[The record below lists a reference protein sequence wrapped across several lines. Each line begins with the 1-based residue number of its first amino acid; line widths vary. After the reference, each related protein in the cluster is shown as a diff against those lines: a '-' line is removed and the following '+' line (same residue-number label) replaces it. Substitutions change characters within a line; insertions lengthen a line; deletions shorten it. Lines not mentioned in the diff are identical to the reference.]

1 MFGIRFWYQFRGP
14 ARLWAA
20 SIVFTALG
28 AALVFWL
35 PARVPEL
42 VRDPLAAVALPVLG
56 WTFLLLG
63 LLVLLPMLVTLNIR
77 RQDREREAVWH
88 WWINFIGGL
97 AGALVFAVPATL
109 TLPLML
115 LAYSARPNLLFPAG
129 VAPAPNL
136 WLGVLFSLTGV
147 ASLVLTVFIARLKL
161 REDARL
167 GV

>member
-1 MFGIRFWYQFRGP
+1 MFGIRFWYEFRGP

-28 AALVFWL
+28 PALAFEL
-35 PARVPEL
+35 PSRVPEL
-42 VRDPLAAVALPVLG
+42 VRDPLGAVALQVLG

-63 LLVLLPMLVTLNIR
+63 LLVLLPMLVTLYIR
-77 RQDREREAVWH
+77 KQDREREAVWH

-115 LAYSARPNLLFPAG
+115 LAYSTRPNLLFPAE
-129 VAPAPNL
+129 VAPAHNL
-136 WLGVLFSLTGV
+136 WLAGLFSVTGA
-147 ASLVLTVFIARLKL
+147 ASLALTVFIARHKL
-161 REDARL
+161 REDPRL